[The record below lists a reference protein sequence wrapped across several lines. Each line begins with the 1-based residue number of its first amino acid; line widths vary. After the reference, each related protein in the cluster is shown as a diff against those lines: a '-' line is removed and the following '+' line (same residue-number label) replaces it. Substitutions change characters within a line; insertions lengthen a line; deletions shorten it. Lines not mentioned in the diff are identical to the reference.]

1 MRNERVSFKRAP
13 DLKSVRM
20 NQEVFENNKKR
31 EIFVSEN
38 SGFCFGVKRA
48 LDKTMEQFN
57 ENSGQLRSASIYTLG
72 PLIHNKTVIDD
83 LSDKGINII
92 DEPSEAK
99 QGDTVIVRSHG
110 QGMDFY
116 EKAKHLKLKVVD
128 ATCPFVARIHQLV
141 REACDRGK
149 TIVIVGTADHPEVIG
164 ISGWCDGGAIIV
176 NSPEEVESPE
186 VLEMLRN
193 SECFVVC
200 QTTIKAQTYEDI
212 LRSLSENSVRYETQ
226 NTICNATAARQN
238 SCRELAKK
246 VEVMIV
252 LGDRN
257 SSNSRKLFEIAQK
270 YCEKSYFAENIND
283 LPLQEL
289 EKYYKIGIAAG
300 ASTPETVIK
309 EVIANMTDKQVE
321 NNVQNPM
328 EDFMDEIESSL
339 KLPKNGDIVEGQIHM
354 VTDDEVIVNL
364 GFKKDGILKKEE
376 VSLSEGETLKDKFK
390 EGDEIQA
397 RVIKTGDD
405 DGGILISQKSL
416 AIIEHWKELSE
427 AYESKEN
434 ITVKVTKAI
443 ASGAIAEFKDIT
455 GFIPMSQ
462 LSNKYVENAE
472 EFVGETFEVRVI
484 RCDIK
489 KQRAIFSRKSVLREE
504 RKKQIEAIWQN
515 IHEGDII
522 EGKVMRFTDFGAFVD
537 IGGIDGLL
545 HISEIS
551 WGKLKHPKEVLT
563 LGETIHVKVL
573 AMNEENGRISLG
585 LKQTTPEPWS
595 VIDDKIREGD
605 IVKGKVVQI
614 KDYGAFVEIEA
625 GLDGLVHISEI
636 SRERIEHTSDVLKVG
651 QIVYAK
657 VIAIDTEKR
666 RISLSLRDTMEYTED
681 ADAETTDA
689 AADASEGE
697 YYFQT
702 ESAPNQDVELNK
714 EKEEMLEEGA
724 HKSDDKDLAEAT
736 MERDRVA
743 GAREAYE
750 GHYDSEAEKV
760 EESEEPVEEGD
771 QDYYLE
777 DAEGEHEDYALA
789 DEADK
794 TAKEGAEKAEAADEI
809 GKATA
814 DRDEKADSDKLACD
828 AYLQNA
834 ECE

>member
-1 MRNERVSFKRAP
+1 
-13 DLKSVRM
+13 M
-20 NQEVFENNKKR
+20 NKETLQSKKKR
-31 EIFVSEN
+31 EIFVSEK

-48 LDKTMEQFN
+48 LEKTMEQLGGVSDSKDG
-57 ENSGQLRSASIYTLG
+57 ESIYTLG
-72 PLIHNKTVIDD
+72 PLIHNQTVIDD
-83 LSDKGINII
+83 LKEKGINII
-92 DEPSEAK
+92 DDPGQAMP
-99 QGDTVIVRSHG
+99 GDTVIVRSHG
-110 QGMDFY
+110 QGKDFY
-116 EKAKHLKLKVVD
+116 DRAESLTLKVVD
-128 ATCPFVARIHQLV
+128 ATCPFVARIHKLV
-141 REACDRGK
+141 QNAYERGK

-164 ISGWCDGGAIIV
+164 INGWCDGNAIIV
-176 NSPEEVESPE
+176 NSSAELESPE
-186 VLEMLRN
+186 KMDMLR
-193 SECFVVC
+193 ERGCFVVC
-200 QTTIKAQTYEDI
+200 QTTIKAETYEDI
-212 LRSLSENSVRYETQ
+212 LRVLSEQGIEYETE
-226 NTICNATAARQN
+226 NTICNATSVRQN
-238 SCRELAKK
+238 SCRELAKN
-246 VEVMIV
+246 VDVMIV
-252 LGDRN
+252 LGGRN

-270 YCEKSYFAENIND
+270 YCEKSYFAENIGD
-283 LPLQEL
+283 LPLQEIQ
-289 EKYYKIGIAAG
+289 KYYRIGVAAG

-427 AYESKEN
+427 AYENKEN

-472 EFVGETFEVRVI
+472 EFVGQTFEARVI

-666 RISLSLRDTMEYTED
+666 RISLSLRDTMEYTESGD
-681 ADAETTDA
+681 S
-689 AADASEGE
+689 ASDDSDGE

-714 EKEEMLEEGA
+714 DKEEMLEEGG
-724 HKSDDKDLAEAT
+724 HKSDAKDLAEAT
-736 MERDRVA
+736 LERDRVA

-750 GHYDSEAEKV
+750 SHYDSEAEKS
-760 EESEEPVEEGD
+760 EESAEPVEEGN

-777 DAEGEHEDYALA
+777 DAEGEHEDHALA

-794 TAKEGAEKAEAADEI
+794 TAKEGAEKAEAAEEI
-809 GKATA
+809 GEATA
-814 DRDEKADSDKLACD
+814 TRDEKASSDKLACD